1 MHQFPRMPI
10 TDIPIT
16 NLSFSA
22 YRLVGDGGVRLEPAS
37 FLSLVHWF
45 EAEKFRAFARE
56 LYQEALHSPS
66 VKEVRRFSAGHQ
78 RHWRGD
84 WLAVKQRA
92 LACGMVYAA
101 RSDPGSNRWLG
112 TADELA
118 HALLPL
124 GFEERLLAAACAEY
138 VRLRDAQ
145 SVSFLGG
152 AAAPPDHIGKRIHA
166 VHKKAEGYWR
176 LAHWI
181 GRHGSWQIH
190 DWAIQQHVPVS
201 YHGAAS
207 SRLATAQIARLAE
220 STDHFI
226 VFEQRKG
233 KVMDRVIRQIK
244 TIKASIE
251 LDLYASDAEGALT
264 I

>member
-1 MHQFPRMPI
+1 MHQLPRMPI

-16 NLSFSA
+16 NLSFPA

-45 EAEKFRAFARE
+45 EAEKFRAFAKD

-66 VKEVRRFSAGHQ
+66 IKEVRRFSAAHQ

-101 RSDPGSNRWLG
+101 RSDPGSKRWLG
-112 TADELA
+112 EAEELA
-118 HALLPL
+118 QALLPL

-138 VRLRDAQ
+138 VRLRNSQ
-145 SVSFLGG
+145 SISFLGG
-152 AAAPPDHIGKRIHA
+152 GAAPPDHIGKRVHA

-176 LAHWI
+176 LAHWM

-190 DWAIQQHVPVS
+190 DWAIQQYVPVS
-201 YHGAAS
+201 YHGGNA
-207 SRLATAQIARLAE
+207 SRLATSQIVGLTR
-220 STDHFI
+220 STDHII

-233 KVMDRVIRQIK
+233 KVMDRVIRQIREMRR
-244 TIKASIE
+244 SLE
-251 LDLYASDAEGALT
+251 LDLYLPDLADDLT
-264 I
+264 S